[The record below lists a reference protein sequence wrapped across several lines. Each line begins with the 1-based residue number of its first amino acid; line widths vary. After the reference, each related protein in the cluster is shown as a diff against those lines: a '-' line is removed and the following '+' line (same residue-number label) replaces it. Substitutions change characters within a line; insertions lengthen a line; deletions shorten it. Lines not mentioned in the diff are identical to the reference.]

1 MWGSRGTKLVPLFLG
16 ITPFTNG
23 ATLRRASLCS
33 PGMKISGNSGA
44 NLGWLI
50 GCVMSVFAT
59 MFVPTCG
66 YPQSPAPSDPAKSEN
81 PASTSKQP
89 PQKSI
94 REIDLEEYLQDH
106 IGEVDPDFVNLQD
119 QCAKGDDPIRGVT
132 LKYADLDGDGKEEAI
147 FQGFTCLAG
156 NNGYDF
162 FGVLKLNDA
171 GKIVELPVPPFPREF
186 KGRETFENLRGHV
199 HLEVLDGKL
208 AEVYPVYSGDE
219 CTNCAAGGDRQL
231 IFRWDGQHF
240 VPDAIIDIP
249 PR

>member
-1 MWGSRGTKLVPLFLG
+1 
-16 ITPFTNG
+16 
-23 ATLRRASLCS
+23 
-33 PGMKISGNSGA
+33 MKPTANSGSNFKRLLSCSVLVIA
-44 NLGWLI
+44 PLI
-50 GCVMSVFAT
+50 ASETGDA
-59 MFVPTCG
+59 
-66 YPQSPAPSDPAKSEN
+66 QAPAPAK
-81 PASTSKQP
+81 Q

-106 IGEVDPDFVNLQD
+106 IGEMDPDLANLQD
-119 QCAKGDDPIRGVT
+119 QCAKGDDAIRSVDF
-132 LKYADLDGDGKEEAI
+132 KYADLDGDGKEEAI

-156 NNGYDF
+156 SSGSDF

-171 GKIVELPVPPFPREF
+171 GKIVELPIPPFPEQF
-186 KGRETFENLRGHV
+186 KGRNTFENIRGHV
-199 HLEVLDGKL
+199 HLEVVNGRL

-231 IFRWDGQHF
+231 IFRWDGQRF